1 MSHKAEILA
10 IGTEVLMG
18 EVVNSDAAEVA
29 GALSG
34 LGIDVCWH
42 SVVGDNPERLRQA
55 IRIARGGGLASCL
68 RGKTGARKGRSGY
81 RGTTSEE
88 PGAGTPADAMSRTVA
103 RVQDETIQN
112 QP

>member
-1 MSHKAEILA
+1 MTEFSGSPVKSVLPLNAE
-10 IGTEVLMG
+10 
-18 EVVNSDAAEVA
+18 
-29 GALSG
+29 
-34 LGIDVCWH
+34 
-42 SVVGDNPERLRQA
+42 A

-68 RGKTGARKGRSGY
+68 RGEPGAREGRSGY

-103 RVQDETIQN
+103 RAQDETIQN